1 MGAIRY
7 SCSKQPIPIYVL
19 LPKESFKKALC
30 EKIFSLEKINVFMTA
45 TQ

>member
-7 SCSKQPIPIYVL
+7 SCLKQPIPIYVL
-19 LPKESFKKALC
+19 LPKESFKKALS
-30 EKIFSLEKINVFMTA
+30 EKVFSLENIYVFMTA